1 MESSPVAVT
10 IDKANPVTRWPDAS
24 ELTYGDALGSSKLT
38 GGEAVEGS
46 FAWGDEV
53 RDETPAVAD
62 SGGHF
67 TSEVWEAVMRG
78 ETALTSSSSGS
89 GYGLRNVERRLCLFF
104 ETSRVMELD
113 CSDPGETRIVIPF
126 FSKVPEQTPD
136 GSTA

>member
-1 MESSPVAVT
+1 MHGILESGKQEGTVR
-10 IDKANPVTRWPDAS
+10 IFGRIRNRRR
-24 ELTYGDALGSSKLT
+24 ELC
-38 GGEAVEGS
+38 
-46 FAWGDEV
+46 
-53 RDETPAVAD
+53 VAD